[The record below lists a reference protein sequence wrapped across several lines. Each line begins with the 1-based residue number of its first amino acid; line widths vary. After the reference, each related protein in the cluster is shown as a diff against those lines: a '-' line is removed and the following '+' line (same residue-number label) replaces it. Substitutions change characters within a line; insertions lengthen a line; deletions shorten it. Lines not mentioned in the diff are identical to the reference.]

1 MGSAERPYAPEV
13 LAPKDDIDP
22 NDFFTVDMRVG
33 RVVEVEDFPQARKP
47 SLKLAVD
54 FGPVVGVLRT
64 SAQVTNY
71 THDELKGRL
80 VVGAINLGTRR
91 IAGFKSEFLVLG
103 AMEPDGTVRL
113 LQVEPDVEPGAPIA

>member
-1 MGSAERPYAPEV
+1 MGSAERPYSPEG
-13 LAPKDDIDP
+13 LTPKDDIDP
-22 NDFFTVDMRVG
+22 NDFFAVDMRVG

>member
-1 MGSAERPYAPEV
+1 MGSAERPYAPEG
-13 LAPKDDIDP
+13 LTPKDDIDP
-22 NDFFTVDMRVG
+22 NDFFAVDMRVG